1 MLWSMIMPTKNKSF
15 NKMIREQFGNSPDEL
30 RAVLLETV
38 KVVNALTGSKPE
50 KVEVKKAVKK

>member
-1 MLWSMIMPTKNKSF
+1 MPTKNKSV